1 MSGKMIKEGMREVKA
16 ISVYDPSEPWQ
27 SAIQDAAKEITG
39 NWLPSFPC
47 QLLAKAVASLKIGTD
62 WLSRD
67 DLLAVRAHY
76 LFAPY
81 LADNKETLVFV
92 THLLYLRDILENGVI
107 SSNLNDPIV
116 FMAAPLAMFLFRDS
130 PVHIFVNSDLLRAA
144 NFKAEFLDVGGL
156 LICHKGDVHLER
168 GVISDVRY
176 HGSEMNH
183 ERTSGLINDI
193 QQQQGIS
200 FSKAAAQ
207 EIAPDVFKI
216 DEHFPE
222 LVPDT
227 EVWDKVT
234 RSKAQV
240 TAIEAS
246 ENGIIWLLYS
256 DGNETTVPK
265 QEFDLNFV
273 VL

>member
-1 MSGKMIKEGMREVKA
+1 MSRTQITRKA
-16 ISVYDPSEPWQ
+16 IAVYDPGDPWQ

-47 QLLAKAVASLKIGTD
+47 QLLAKAVASLKVGTD
-62 WLSRD
+62 WLVRD
-67 DLLAVRAHY
+67 DLLPVRAHY

-81 LADNKETLVFV
+81 LSDNKEIVVFA
-92 THLLYLRDILENGVI
+92 THFLFLRDILENREI
-107 SSNLNDPIV
+107 SSNLNDPIP
-116 FMAAPLAMFLFRDS
+116 FIAPSLATFLFRDS
-130 PVHIFVNSDLLRAA
+130 PVHIHVNSDLLRAA
-144 NFKAEFLDVGGL
+144 NPKAEFLDVGGM
-156 LICHKGDVHLER
+156 LICHRGNIELKD
-168 GVISDVRY
+168 GVILDVCY
-176 HGSEMNH
+176 YGSEMNH
-183 ERTSGLINDI
+183 ERTSGLINDV
-193 QQQQGIS
+193 QEQQGMP
-200 FSKAAAQ
+200 FSRAASK

-216 DEHFPE
+216 EEHFPE

-227 EVWDKVT
+227 EVWDKLT

-246 ENGIIWLLYS
+246 ENGIIWLRYS
-256 DGNETTVPK
+256 DGNEISVPK

>member
-1 MSGKMIKEGMREVKA
+1 MRTQITKRA
-16 ISVYDPSEPWQ
+16 IAVYDPSDDSWQ

-47 QLLAKAVASLKIGTD
+47 QMLAKAVASLKVGTD
-62 WLSRD
+62 WLVRD
-67 DLLAVRAHY
+67 DLLTVRAHY

-81 LADNKETLVFV
+81 LAEDKETLVFV

-116 FMAAPLAMFLFRDS
+116 FVTSSLATFLFRDS
-130 PVHIFVNSDLLRAA
+130 SVHIHVNTDLLRAS

-156 LICHKGDVHLER
+156 LICYKGDIELKHEA
-168 GVISDVRY
+168 ITDVRY
-176 HGSEMNH
+176 YGSDMNK
-183 ERTSGLINDI
+183 ERTSGLVNDI
-193 QQQQGIS
+193 QQRRGLS

-216 DEHFPE
+216 EEHFPE
-222 LVPDT
+222 LVPDM

-234 RSKAQV
+234 RSKAQI

-246 ENGIIWLLYS
+246 ENGIIWLMYS
-256 DGNETTVPK
+256 NGNELSIPK
-265 QEFDLNFV
+265 QEFDQNFIV
-273 VL
+273 V

>member
-1 MSGKMIKEGMREVKA
+1 MSRTQITKKA
-16 ISVYDPSEPWQ
+16 IAVYDPQDDSWQ

-47 QLLAKAVASLKIGTD
+47 QQLAKAVASLKVGTD
-62 WLSRD
+62 WLVRD

-76 LFAPY
+76 LFVPY
-81 LADNKETLVFV
+81 MNSSKQNLVFV
-92 THLLYLRDILENGVI
+92 THLLFLRDILENSQI

-116 FMAAPLAMFLFRDS
+116 FMTDHLANFLFRDS
-130 PVHIFVNSDLLRAA
+130 PVHVCVNANLLRAA

-156 LICHKGDVHLER
+156 LICYQGNINLD
-168 GVISDVRY
+168 GVITGVRY
-176 HGSEMNH
+176 HGSEMNR
-183 ERTSGLINDI
+183 ERTSGLVHDI
-193 QQQQGIS
+193 QERQGIS

-207 EIAPDVFKI
+207 EIAPDVFKM

-222 LVPDT
+222 LTPDT
-227 EVWDKVT
+227 EVWDKIT

-246 ENGIIWLLYS
+246 ENGIIWLLYENGGGEVS
-256 DGNETTVPK
+256 IPK
-265 QEFDLNFV
+265 QQFDENYV